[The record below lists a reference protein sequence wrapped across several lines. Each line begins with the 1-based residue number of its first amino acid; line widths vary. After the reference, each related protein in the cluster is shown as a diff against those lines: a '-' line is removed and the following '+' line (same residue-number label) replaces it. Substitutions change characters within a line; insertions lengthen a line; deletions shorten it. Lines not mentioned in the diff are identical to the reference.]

1 MGDNYVLGTR
11 EEENCFVPLLVH
23 PKMFFDCK
31 IRTLGAGSQHIV
43 VLTSAAADNDVEPKF
58 DFSLP
63 LPQVEVESVPESESE
78 VAPVDE
84 VAQNEE
90 DAKESEQVEEV
101 KSESSK
107 KRSQQEI
114 TNPSEG
120 IETNKAE
127 KKLHA

>member
-1 MGDNYVLGTR
+1 
-11 EEENCFVPLLVH
+11 
-23 PKMFFDCK
+23 MFFDCK